1 MKAISAL
8 LVSALLL
15 TGCSQA
21 IDYFYSKDNFT
32 ARSFDADLSEC
43 RRQSP
48 SIAALQA
55 SVAEQRVE
63 IDDAIVR
70 DCMTAKGY
78 KIETETK

>member
-32 ARSFDADLSEC
+32 ARSFDADLSDVDGKV
-43 RRQSP
+43 RQLP
-48 SIAALQA
+48 LFKRA
-55 SVAEQRVE
+55 SRSNV
-63 IDDAIVR
+63 
-70 DCMTAKGY
+70 
-78 KIETETK
+78 